1 MQRKINWGILG
12 LGHIAHKFAADL
24 KLIPNATLH
33 AVASTSEERAQ
44 NFAAQ
49 YDAVHYYGN
58 YQAMMECPDLDV
70 VYIATR
76 HPNHHANTLLCLK
89 HKIPV
94 LCEKPFAMNKEQVE
108 EMIAAAKSNHTFL
121 MEALWT
127 RFLPTTKKV
136 LEMIHEGV
144 IGEVTSVKADFGFK
158 AAFDKYGRLFNQNEG
173 GGALLD
179 IGIYPVFLSL
189 LLFGKPEEIKAVA
202 TIGET
207 NVDETCQMIF
217 RYPNNK
223 IANLHA
229 TILNKTATE
238 AYIYGTKGV
247 IRINSRFHES
257 TSVTLLL
264 NDEEPKDIF
273 FEFLGIGYRY
283 EAEAVMEYLS
293 KDVIEHPLMP
303 HAFSLD
309 LIALLDRVREEAG
322 VFYPTYDRP

>member
-1 MQRKINWGILG
+1 MQKKINWGIMG

-33 AVASTSEERAQ
+33 AVASTSGERAQ

-49 YDAVHYYGN
+49 HDAVHYYDS
-58 YQAMMECPDLDV
+58 YEAMMDCPDLDV
-70 VYIATR
+70 VYVATR
-76 HPNHHANTLLCLK
+76 HPRHHANTLLCMQ

-94 LCEKPFAMNKEQVE
+94 LCEKPFAMNAEEVK
-108 EMIAAAKSNHTFL
+108 EMIAAANANQTFL

-136 LEMIHEGV
+136 LEMIEEGV
-144 IGEVTSVKADFGFK
+144 IGEVTAVKADFGFK
-158 AAFDKYGRLFNQNEG
+158 AEFDSAGRLFNQNEG

-179 IGIYPVFLSL
+179 IGIYPIFLSL

-207 NVDETCQMIF
+207 NVDETCHMIF

-229 TILNKTATE
+229 TLLNDTATE
-238 AYIYGTKGV
+238 AFIYGTKGV

-257 TSVTLLL
+257 TSVSLLL
-264 NDEEPKDIF
+264 NNEEPKEIF
-273 FEFLGIGYRY
+273 FEFLGFGYRY

-293 KDVIEHPLMP
+293 KNVVEHPLMS

-309 LIALLDRVREEAG
+309 LMELLDQVRNEAG
-322 VFYPTYDRP
+322 IFYPAYDRI

>member
-1 MQRKINWGILG
+1 MQKKVNWGILG

-33 AVASTSEERAQ
+33 AVASTSGVRAQ

-49 YDAVHYYGN
+49 YDAVHYYGS
-58 YQAMMECPDLDV
+58 YEEMMDCPDLDV

-76 HPNHHANTLLCLK
+76 HPRHHKNTLLCLK
-89 HKIPV
+89 NKIPV
-94 LCEKPFAMNKEQVE
+94 LCEKPFAMNGGEVE
-108 EMIAAAKSNHTFL
+108 EMIAAAKSNQTFL

-136 LEMIHEGV
+136 LAMIEDDV

-158 AAFDKYGRLFNQNEG
+158 AAFDESGRLFNQNEG

-189 LLFGKPEEIKAVA
+189 LLFGKPEEIKAMA
-202 TIGET
+202 SIGKT
-207 NVDETCQMIF
+207 KVDETCHMLF
-217 RYPNNK
+217 RYSNNK

-229 TILNKTATE
+229 TLLNDTATE

-247 IRINSRFHES
+247 IRINTRFHES

-264 NDEEPKDIF
+264 NGKEPKDIF
-273 FEFLGIGYRY
+273 FECLGYGYRY
-283 EAEAVMEYLS
+283 EAEAVMEYLF
-293 KDVIEHPLMP
+293 KDDIEHPLMP
-303 HAFSLD
+303 HSFSVD
-309 LIALLDRVREEAG
+309 LMDLLDQVRKEAG
-322 VFYPTYDRP
+322 IFYPTYDRV

>member
-1 MQRKINWGILG
+1 MQKKVNWGILG
-12 LGHIAHKFAADL
+12 LGQIAHKFVADL

-33 AVASTSEERAQ
+33 AVASTSGERAQ

-49 YDAVHYYGN
+49 YDAVHYYGS
-58 YQAMMECPDLDV
+58 YEEMMKCPDLDV
-70 VYIATR
+70 VYIASR
-76 HPNHHANTLLCLK
+76 HPHHHENTLLCLK

-94 LCEKPFAMNKEQVE
+94 LCEKPFAMNGVEVE
-108 EMIAAAKSNHTFL
+108 EMIAASKSNQTFL

-136 LEMIHEGV
+136 LELIDDDV
-144 IGEVTSVKADFGFK
+144 IGEITGVKADFGFK
-158 AAFDKYGRLFNQNEG
+158 AKFDESGRLYNQNEG

-179 IGIYPVFLSL
+179 IGIYPIFLAL
-189 LLFGKPEEIKAVA
+189 LLLGKPEEIKAIA
-202 TIGET
+202 SIGQT
-207 NVDETCQMIF
+207 NVDETCHMLF
-217 RYPNNK
+217 KYSNNR

-229 TILNKTATE
+229 SILNETATE
-238 AYIYGTKGV
+238 AFIYGTKGV

-264 NDEEPKDIF
+264 NDKEPKDIF
-273 FEFLGIGYRY
+273 FEFLGFGYRY

-303 HAFSLD
+303 HSFSVD
-309 LIALLDRVREEAG
+309 LMELLDRVRKEAG
-322 VFYPTYDRP
+322 IFYPTYDRV